1 MSLVE
6 DLSVFFAD
14 FNTTAT
20 LDGAAV
26 DVIFDNAYADP
37 LGVATRQPQAMLT
50 TASAAAATQASVLV
64 VGGVTYRVRSME
76 PDGTGVTTLT
86 LERQ

>member
-1 MSLVE
+1 MMVE
-6 DLSVFFAD
+6 DLSVFFSD
-14 FNTTAT
+14 FATTAT

-26 DVIFDNAYADP
+26 DVIFDNGYADP
-37 LGVATRQPQAMLT
+37 FGVATKQPQAMLQST
-50 TASAAAATQASVLV
+50 IAAAATQASVLV
-64 VGGVTYRVRSME
+64 VAGVTYRVRSIE